1 MKHKV
6 YQGEYTLSHWFDL
19 LVSQNIE
26 LPEYQRLFVW
36 NKKKVTEFMKSLKN
50 DQFVPP
56 VTIGL
61 FNINGRKVNY
71 ILDGQQR
78 LTSILLTMLELF
90 PKRGKEAE
98 KAVRLMNENDDD
110 LDDEIELEDVLQW
123 TFKKLTCLGKTYE
136 VIMNKV
142 ENELYDK
149 FDIGFST
156 SDYHKHFLSF
166 CYIVPCTDD
175 AKEQQRF
182 YSSVFRNINIRGQ
195 RLNEI
200 ESRESLY
207 FLDQSLTPFFKAKI
221 GDYCVNTPSG
231 KTPIDFV
238 RYVALLSQYKK
249 ENKADKVAAGY
260 GTRARIEDYYEE
272 YIYDTVGERKSGL
285 FQDFNSI
292 FPNRDY
298 AERLNKLNEILP
310 MLSLPKEYCSI
321 IEIDTYFFGLIYVR
335 VVENKNVDTSKKDEI
350 EVKIKNAI
358 TTFKHSERHEKSPAS
373 LKYLRQRIEKSI
385 EIYKQYEIEDNA

>member
-1 MKHKV
+1 M
-6 YQGEYTLSHWFDL
+6 
-19 LVSQNIE
+19 
-26 LPEYQRLFVW
+26 
-36 NKKKVTEFMKSLKN
+36 
-50 DQFVPP
+50 
-56 VTIGL
+56 
-61 FNINGRKVNY
+61 
-71 ILDGQQR
+71 
-78 LTSILLTMLELF
+78 
-90 PKRGKEAE
+90 
-98 KAVRLMNENDDD
+98 
-110 LDDEIELEDVLQW
+110 
-123 TFKKLTCLGKTYE
+123 
-136 VIMNKV
+136 
-142 ENELYDK
+142 
-149 FDIGFST
+149 
-156 SDYHKHFLSF
+156 
-166 CYIVPCTDD
+166 
-175 AKEQQRF
+175 
-182 YSSVFRNINIRGQ
+182 
-195 RLNEI
+195 
-200 ESRESLY
+200 
-207 FLDQSLTPFFKAKI
+207 
-221 GDYCVNTPSG
+221 
-231 KTPIDFV
+231 
-238 RYVALLSQYKK
+238 ALLSQYKK

-310 MLSLPKEYCSI
+310 MLSLPKEYSSI